1 MNKILI
7 IAQITSNC
15 VGTAICIREV
25 INVNALQFNF
35 NIPKYVF
42 TKTIGRWIPSIHWH
56 PRFSCLSWS
65 ETEEPSLPNDDW
77 IKIKVKYGGICGSD
91 MNLLF
96 LHDSPTTSP
105 YVSFP
110 FTIGHEA
117 VGEISELGK
126 RVNNLK
132 VGQRVVVNPILSCES
147 RDLDPCPACVRG
159 DESLCEQKTKGSIES
174 GLLIGAC
181 KDTGGSWS
189 PYLVAHK
196 SQVLPLPNEVNDLN
210 GVLVEPFSC
219 SLHAVLR
226 NPPKAGDKVLIIGA
240 GVIGLSVVA
249 AIKAL
254 GYPCT
259 VSILVKHKFQGDTA
273 KNLGADEVIY
283 LDSNYVQTT
292 ADALGAETL
301 KPLFGPEVVQG
312 GANIVYECVGK
323 KQSVT
328 DALRFSESGGKVV
341 ILGLASIM
349 KKIDWTT
356 VWLNELTIKGCFA
369 YSTNEFEEK
378 KMNTLQIAIELMKRG
393 KVDLSSLITHQY
405 PLNEYKVAFNT
416 ITKRNRENALKVIF
430 NHDQTTVGG

>member
-1 MNKILI
+1 M
-7 IAQITSNC
+7 
-15 VGTAICIREV
+15 
-25 INVNALQFNF
+25 NALQFNF

-42 TKTIGRWIPSIHWH
+42 TKAVGRWVPSIHWH
-56 PRFSCLSWS
+56 PRFSCLNWKETS
-65 ETEEPSLPNDDW
+65 EPDLPNDDW
-77 IKIKVKYGGICGSD
+77 VKVKVKYGGICGSD

-96 LHDSPTTSP
+96 LHDSPSTSP

-117 VGEISELGK
+117 VGVISEKGK
-126 RVNNLK
+126 NISNVTL
-132 VGQRVVVNPILSCES
+132 GQRVVINPILSCES
-147 RDLDPCPACVRG
+147 RGLTPCPACERG
-159 DESLCEQKTKGSIES
+159 DESLCQQKTKGSIQS

-181 KDTGGSWS
+181 RDTGGSWS

-196 SQVLPLPNEVNDLN
+196 SQVLPLPDEVNDLN

-219 SLHAVLR
+219 ALHAVLR
-226 NPPKAGDKVLIIGA
+226 NPPNKGDNVLIIGA
-240 GVIGLSVVA
+240 GVIGLSVIA

-254 GYPCT
+254 GYECNVT
-259 VSILVKHKFQGDTA
+259 ILVKHAFQGEMA
-273 KNLGADEVIY
+273 KLLGADDVIY
-283 LDSNYVQTT
+283 LHSEYVQTT
-292 ADALGAETL
+292 ATHLGAEVL
-301 KPLFGPEVVQG
+301 KPIFGPEVIQG

-328 DALRFSESGGKVV
+328 DALRFTESGGKVV

-349 KKIDWTT
+349 KQIDWTT
-356 VWLNELTIKGCFA
+356 VWLNELTVKGCFA
-369 YSTNEFEEK
+369 YSTNDFEGK
-378 KMNTLQIAIELMKRG
+378 RMNTLQIAIELMRRG
-393 KVDLSSLITHQY
+393 KVDLSPLITHQY